1 VERLE
6 GSEVD
11 IFSLNSIN
19 QHLPSHPRTTV
30 PLAEAEY
37 TDTSKVL
44 IPYSYETTRI
54 AAVSSRNYVF
64 YASNP
69 AMDAF
74 RAYFEYCND
83 KQDPTKLG
91 KMGLLL
97 MSSYSPIRIYRVSAY
112 RRCAAYSCGPDLVRF
127 ETIQGFS
134 QRFERGCDEVFNV
147 SVLALEYLN
156 EDNIAVT
163 VQSSG
168 VWEYNKASGAFAGR
182 NTTTRTYWLNPVT
195 MGVQETIWQ
204 TTVATSSYAVLCPSL
219 QRLPRVGSFAAELV
233 NSAVFAVRFVVFAAV
248 YTPGMV
254 PVWREGGRC
263 PSPGGT
269 LYHSVLGNCG
279 AGLYSLDDFF
289 DSLDD
294 AAAIFWHSLSLTGQL
309 LAGEDADSAVAPLT
323 QVLDGMS
330 QYGQGTID
338 LWAARAGVLTLTK
351 VPIKEQLTQ
360 LWATIE
366 TTAQGGG
373 LQGMAYGGA
382 GIVAWSRYSY
392 KALSTLS
399 LDLIKR
405 TLDPKEQLTV
415 KRVFALIWAG
425 LYDLQD
431 EFAATI
437 TSRNRL
443 GCGGLKLIFGL
454 DNPWS
459 DLIYHQC
466 ASGAELTADLI
477 SLALTIFVEIP
488 MAKCVCKDSAGQDL
502 SSFVVQVCAPAVPVS
517 LLPTLYMIA
526 NEARGAAQFSSLAC
540 TRVVERVKADV
551 GGALD
556 PWFDHQYRALDALGS
571 SVDYMTASFDAKAGK
586 CLDFQNDPHVVV
598 IVPQPVD
605 YFQR

>member
-1 VERLE
+1 MERLE
-6 GSEVD
+6 GSETDV
-11 IFSLNSIN
+11 FSLNSIN
-19 QHLPSHPRTTV
+19 QQLPALPRAVV

-37 TDTSKVL
+37 ADTSKVL

-54 AAVSSRNYVF
+54 AAVNSRNYVF

-69 AMDAF
+69 AADAF
-74 RAYFEYCND
+74 GAYFQYCAD
-83 KQDPTKLG
+83 RSDPEKLS
-91 KMGLLL
+91 KLGLLL
-97 MSSYSPIRIYRVSAY
+97 LSSYAPIRIYRVSAY
-112 RRCAAYSCGPDLVRF
+112 RRCAAYSCGADLVRF
-127 ETIQGFS
+127 QTIAGFS
-134 QRFERGCDEVFNV
+134 RTFGRECDEVFNV
-147 SVLALEYLN
+147 SVTALEYLN

-168 VWEYNKASGAFAGR
+168 VWEYSETSGAFAGR
-182 NTTTRTYWLNPVT
+182 NTTTRTYWLHPST
-195 MGVQETIWQ
+195 MALGDRVWQ
-204 TTVATSSYAVLCPSL
+204 ASVPTSSYAALCPSI
-219 QRLPRVGSFAAELV
+219 QRLPRVGSFGAELV
-233 NSAVFAVRFVVFAAV
+233 NSVVFAARFVVFTAV

-254 PVWREGGRC
+254 PVWRGGGRC

-279 AGLYSLDDFF
+279 ANLYSLDDFF

-309 LAGEDADSAVAPLT
+309 LSGGDPDAAVAPLT

-351 VPIKEQLTQ
+351 VPVKEQLNQ
-360 LWATIE
+360 LWTTVE
-366 TTAQGGG
+366 TAAAGGA

-382 GIVAWSRYSY
+382 GAVAWARYSY
-392 KALSTLS
+392 KVLSTLS
-399 LDLIKR
+399 LDLIR
-405 TLDPKEQLTV
+405 RSLDPKEQLTA

-431 EFAATI
+431 EFDAAI

-466 ASGAELTADLI
+466 ASGAELTANLI
-477 SLALTIFVEIP
+477 RLALTIFVEVP
-488 MAKCVCKDSAGQDL
+488 LAKCVCKDSAGQDL
-502 SSFVVQVCAPAVPVS
+502 STFVVAVCAPALPVS

-526 NEARGAAQFSSLAC
+526 NEARGAAQFSTLAC
-540 TRVVERVKADV
+540 ERVVERVKTDV
-551 GGALD
+551 GSALD
-556 PWFDHQYRALDALGS
+556 PWFEHQYKGLDALGS
-571 SVDYMTASFDAKAGK
+571 AVDYMTAVYDSKAGR
-586 CLDFQNDPHVVV
+586 CLDFANDPHVVV